1 LVSLILASSTPA
13 ATFSVVD
20 LTNYHKIELPKGA
33 VGPESVAFDCS
44 GKGPYVG
51 VSDGRILKWQ
61 GPLWGWTEYAFTSP
75 TRQREICDGSTDN
88 MTEPTCGR
96 PLGLKFNPKTCELY
110 IADAYFGL
118 LKIDRNGGH
127 PQQLATSLHEV
138 PFRFTNALDIDSE
151 TGIVYFTDTSTVYQ
165 RRQRKICD
173 RSTDNA
179 TEPICGRPLGLKFHP
194 KTCELYIAD
203 AYFGIL
209 KIGRNGG
216 HPQQLA
222 TSLNGVPFRFTN
234 ALEIDSHT
242 GIVYFTDTS
251 TIFQRRFWP
260 LSIATG
266 DKTGRLLQYDPC
278 TKKVTVLLDKLA
290 FANGVALSKDSSFL
304 LVAESAT
311 SKIFKLWLRG
321 PNAGDVELFTQ
332 LKRPADN
339 IKRTDNGEFWV
350 ALNSRRALQ
359 GNQTSSAFWLTKD
372 PVGVKFDEQ
381 GNIVKVLDGEG
392 GPTLESVSEVE
403 EHNGKLWIGSVV
415 KPYVGVLRLVSTL

>member
-1 LVSLILASSTPA
+1 MNPHFLSPYLFLVSLVLASSTPA

-61 GPLWGWTEYAFTSP
+61 GPLWGWTE
-75 TRQREICDGSTDN
+75 QREICDGSTDN

-96 PLGLKFNPKTCELY
+96 PLGLKFNPKTCEVY

-165 RRQRKICD
+165 RR
-173 RSTDNA
+173 
-179 TEPICGRPLGLKFHP
+179 L
-194 KTCELYIAD
+194 
-203 AYFGIL
+203 
-209 KIGRNGG
+209 
-216 HPQQLA
+216 
-222 TSLNGVPFRFTN
+222 
-234 ALEIDSHT
+234 
-242 GIVYFTDTS
+242 
-251 TIFQRRFWP
+251 WP
-260 LSIATG
+260 LSISTG

-278 TKKVTVLLDKLA
+278 TKCCNIIYLICNFNTKKVTVLLDNLA

-304 LVAESAT
+304 LVAET
-311 SKIFKLWLRG
+311 PTFKIFKLWLRG
-321 PNAGDVELFTQ
+321 SKAGDVELFTQ
-332 LKRPADN
+332 MKRPADN

-350 ALNSRRALQ
+350 AVNSLRQ
-359 GNQTSSAFWLTKD
+359 YQTSPEYWLTKD

-381 GNIVKVLDGEG
+381 GNVVEVLDGEG
-392 GPTLESVSEVE
+392 G
-403 EHNGKLWIGSVV
+403 
-415 KPYVGVLRLVSTL
+415 STL